1 MTPENPI
8 AEFEIGSGAQ
18 RGSRLALYA
27 DRLVHQGDDLMEA
40 VPLAHLAAVGVAFER
55 DPRKLN
61 WAVALLLAALV
72 LAAISGPLQG
82 WIASITSK
90 VGDPARRESLD
101 AMLYGVFNALGGF
114 ASILPGI
121 ALALAVSAAALL
133 VFFWLGATVLT
144 LAFAATERSY
154 AVRGR
159 NRLLIDFAHVAAEQ
173 LSRRGS

>member
-1 MTPENPI
+1 
-8 AEFEIGSGAQ
+8 
-18 RGSRLALYA
+18 
-27 DRLVHQGDDLMEA
+27 MET
-40 VPLAHLAAVGVAFER
+40 VPLAQLASVRVAFER

-61 WAVALLLAALV
+61 WAVGLLLVALT
-72 LAAISGPLQG
+72 LAVISAPLQS
-82 WIASITSK
+82 WIAATASK

-101 AMLYGVFNALGGF
+101 AVLFGVFNALGGF

-121 ALALAVSAAALL
+121 ATALALAAAALL

-159 NRLLIDFAHVAAEQ
+159 NPLLVDFAHSVAEQ
-173 LSRRGS
+173 LARHGK

>member
-1 MTPENPI
+1 MTPQNPL
-8 AEFEIGSGAQ
+8 AEFEISSGAQ
-18 RGSRLALYA
+18 RGSRLSLYA
-27 DRLVHQGDDLMEA
+27 NRLAHQGGDSMES
-40 VPLAHLAAVGVAFER
+40 VPLAQLAAVRVGFER

-61 WAVALLLAALV
+61 WAVGLLLVALT
-72 LAAISGPLQG
+72 LAVISAPLQS
-82 WIASITSK
+82 WIAATASK

-101 AMLYGVFNALGGF
+101 AVLFGVFNALGGF

-121 ALALAVSAAALL
+121 ATALALAAAALL

-159 NRLLIDFAHVAAEQ
+159 NPLLVDFAHSVAEQ
-173 LSRRGS
+173 LARRGD

>member
-1 MTPENPI
+1 MTPQNPL
-8 AEFEIGSGAQ
+8 AEFEISSGAQ
-18 RGSRLALYA
+18 RGSRLSLYA
-27 DRLVHQGDDLMEA
+27 NRLAHLGGDSMET
-40 VPLAHLAAVGVAFER
+40 VPLAQLASVRVAFER

-61 WAVALLLAALV
+61 WAVGLLLVALT
-72 LAAISGPLQG
+72 LAVISAPLQS
-82 WIASITSK
+82 WIAATASK

-101 AMLYGVFNALGGF
+101 AVLFGVFNALGGF

-121 ALALAVSAAALL
+121 ATALALAAAALL

-159 NRLLIDFAHVAAEQ
+159 NPLLVDFAQIVAEQ
-173 LSRRGS
+173 LARREH